1 MNAALYVSIWLS
13 LALFA
18 AGDAGRAR
26 LGAARSAVA
35 WPWWSWVAGIALA
48 VIHFALAFEVRH
60 DWSQEAAVRAT
71 AAQTAA
77 VYGLD
82 WGGGFFVN
90 YLFLVVWIAD
100 AWRWRTVPAAVAARG
115 PAVRWLLR
123 AFYLIVI
130 LNGAVIFAA
139 GWRRLLGLLIVVALV
154 WPRRA
159 ASGAPR

>member
-1 MNAALYVSIWLS
+1 VNAALYVSIWLS

-26 LGAARSAVA
+26 LGAAPSAVA

-48 VIHFALAFEVRH
+48 VVHFALAFELRH

-90 YLFLVVWIAD
+90 YLFLAVWTID
-100 AWRWRTVPAAVAARG
+100 AWRWRAAPGIVDARG
-115 PAVRWLLR
+115 RVVRWMLR

-159 ASGAPR
+159 ASGPPR